1 MLDTPESCKKGDPI
15 ITNTAPVQ
23 TGELPKV
30 DIQGVQAK
38 PCSISYGALDLP
50 VPSRGSNAS
59 ILKELRTVYLK
70 IGM

>member
-15 ITNTAPVQ
+15 VANIATVQ
-23 TGELPKV
+23 TSELLKV

-38 PCSISYGALDLP
+38 LCSESYDALDLP
-50 VPSRGSNAS
+50 VPSGGKNAS